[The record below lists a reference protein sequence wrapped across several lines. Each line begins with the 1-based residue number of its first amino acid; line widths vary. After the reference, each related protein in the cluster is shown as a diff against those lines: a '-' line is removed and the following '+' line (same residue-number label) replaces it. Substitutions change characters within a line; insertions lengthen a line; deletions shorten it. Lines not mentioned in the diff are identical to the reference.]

1 MGAPVDMAKLAPA
14 RAAALDL
21 AAQCRRKHAR
31 MRDFLRTSH
40 RMDVL
45 DEKDRALA
53 MRLLLGSVS
62 AVGEL
67 DRVLASYIPKRRHLE
82 PKLRDALR
90 LATFEILYLHTPKHV
105 AVSQG
110 VEMARRASAQATGLA
125 NAILRR
131 IAADVSPRVDEACAR
146 LRAGSDERLLE
157 DLAHVSGQPDWLCQK
172 LVASMGVSVATPLL
186 LHVLEPAPVY
196 VALREGLSH
205 DVLSAFDPHASVA
218 PQSFFLES
226 PADLAASD
234 LVARAK
240 VLPADISSQLV
251 AFLALSGRE
260 KTLLEIG
267 QGRGTKT
274 ILLLQNAALLN
285 HALHITAIDIDP
297 QKVEIARKR
306 LVEAA
311 VDNQVTSVVFNAA
324 ELGAR
329 EASGELPC
337 ELPGELAH
345 TFDTVFIDAPCS
357 GVGTLRRHPEIG
369 WSLDEDAVC
378 SDGILPKVQKDILV
392 AASRKVA
399 AHGTLVYATCSPLY
413 EEDEAVVEAFLAT
426 EEGSSFEPEDITK
439 SAAFELLSDA
449 GKRVVQ
455 KAQTKTGYVHFGYH
469 PDVLDADQHF
479 LAKLRR
485 IG

>member
-1 MGAPVDMAKLAPA
+1 MAKLAPA

-21 AAQCRRKHAR
+21 AVQCRRKHAR

-40 RMDVL
+40 KMDVL
-45 DEKDRALA
+45 GEKDRALA

-67 DRVLASYIPKRRHLE
+67 DRVLASYLPKRRHLE

-90 LATFEILYLHTPKHV
+90 LAAFEILYLHTPKHV

-131 IAADVSPRVDEACAR
+131 IAADVSPRVDEARAR
-146 LRAGSDERLLE
+146 LHAGNDERLLE
-157 DLAHVSGQPDWLCQK
+157 DLAHVSGQPNWLCQK

-226 PADLAASD
+226 PAGLAASD
-234 LVARAK
+234 LVAHAK

-251 AFLALSGRE
+251 ALLALSGRE

-274 ILLLQNAALLN
+274 ILLQQNAALLN
-285 HALHITAIDIDP
+285 HALYITAIDIDP
-297 QKVEIARKR
+297 QKVETARKR

-329 EASGELPC
+329 EASGELP
-337 ELPGELAH
+337 GELAH

-357 GVGTLRRHPEIG
+357 GAGTLQRHPEIG
-369 WSLDEDAVC
+369 WSLDENAVC

-392 AASRKVA
+392 AASGKVA

-426 EEGSSFEPEDITK
+426 EEGSSFEPEDITE
-439 SAAFELLSDA
+439 SAAFELLSDV
-449 GKRVVQ
+449 GKQVVQ
-455 KAQTKTGYVHFGYH
+455 KSQTKTGYAHFGYH
-469 PDVLDADQHF
+469 PDILDADQHF

>member
-1 MGAPVDMAKLAPA
+1 MAKLAPA

-40 RMDVL
+40 KMDVL
-45 DEKDRALA
+45 GEKDRALA
-53 MRLLLGSVS
+53 TRLLLGSVS

-67 DRVLASYIPKRRHLE
+67 DRVLASYLPKRRHLE

-131 IAADVSPRVDEACAR
+131 IATDVSPRVDEARAR
-146 LRAGSDERLLE
+146 LHAGNDERLLE
-157 DLAHVSGQPDWLCQK
+157 DLAHVSGQPDWLCQR

-205 DVLSAFDPHASVA
+205 DVLSVFDPHASVV

-226 PADLAASD
+226 PAGLAASD
-234 LVARAK
+234 LVAHAK

-251 AFLALSGRE
+251 ALLALSGRE

-324 ELGAR
+324 KLGAR
-329 EASGELPC
+329 EANGK
-337 ELPGELAH
+337 LPGELAH

-426 EEGSSFEPEDITK
+426 EEGSSFEPEDITE
-439 SAAFELLSDA
+439 STAFELLSDA
-449 GKRVVQ
+449 GKQVVQ
-455 KAQTKTGYVHFGYH
+455 KAQTKTGYAHFGYQ
-469 PDVLDADQHF
+469 PDILDADQHF
-479 LAKLRR
+479 LAKLRG

>member
-40 RMDVL
+40 KMDVL
-45 DEKDRALA
+45 GEKDRALA

-67 DRVLASYIPKRRHLE
+67 DRVLASYLPKRRHLE

-90 LATFEILYLHTPKHV
+90 LAAFEILYLHTPKHV

-131 IAADVSPRVDEACAR
+131 IAADVSPRVDEARAR
-146 LRAGSDERLLE
+146 LHAGNDECLLE
-157 DLAHVSGQPDWLCQK
+157 DLAHVSGQPNWLCQK

-226 PADLAASD
+226 PAGLAASD
-234 LVARAK
+234 LVAHAK

-251 AFLALSGRE
+251 ALLALSGRE

-274 ILLLQNAALLN
+274 ILLQQNAALLN

-329 EASGELPC
+329 EASGELP
-337 ELPGELAH
+337 GELAH

-369 WSLDEDAVC
+369 WSLDENAVC

-392 AASRKVA
+392 AASGKVA

-426 EEGSSFEPEDITK
+426 EEGSSFEPEDITE
-439 SAAFELLSDA
+439 STAFELLSDA
-449 GKRVVQ
+449 GKQVVQ
-455 KAQTKTGYVHFGYH
+455 KAQTKTGYAHFGYQ
-469 PDVLDADQHF
+469 PDILDADQHF

>member
-21 AAQCRRKHAR
+21 AAQCRRKYAR

-40 RMDVL
+40 KMDVL
-45 DEKDRALA
+45 GEKDRALA

-67 DRVLASYIPKRRHLE
+67 DRVLASYLPKRRHLE

-90 LATFEILYLHTPKHV
+90 LAAFEILYLHTPKHV

-131 IAADVSPRVDEACAR
+131 IAADVSPRVDEARAR
-146 LRAGSDERLLE
+146 LHAGNDERLLE
-157 DLAHVSGQPDWLCQK
+157 DLAHVSGQPNWLCQK

-205 DVLSAFDPHASVA
+205 DVLSAFDPHASVV

-226 PADLAASD
+226 PAGLAASD

-251 AFLALSGRE
+251 ALLALSGRE

-274 ILLLQNAALLN
+274 ILLQQNAALLN
-285 HALHITAIDIDP
+285 HALYITAIDIDP
-297 QKVEIARKR
+297 QKVETARKR
-306 LVEAA
+306 L

-329 EASGELPC
+329 EAGGEPPC
-337 ELPGELAH
+337 KLPGGLSD

-357 GVGTLRRHPEIG
+357 GAGTLQRHPEIG
-369 WSLDEDAVC
+369 WSLDENAVC

-392 AASRKVA
+392 AASGKVA

-426 EEGSSFEPEDITK
+426 EEGSSFEPEDITE
-439 SAAFELLSDA
+439 SAAFELLSDV
-449 GKRVVQ
+449 GKQVVQ
-455 KAQTKTGYVHFGYH
+455 KSQTKTGYAHFGYH
-469 PDVLDADQHF
+469 PDILDADQHF

>member
-40 RMDVL
+40 KMDVL
-45 DEKDRALA
+45 GEKDRALA

-67 DRVLASYIPKRRHLE
+67 DRVLASYLPKRRHLE

-90 LATFEILYLHTPKHV
+90 LAAFEILYLHTPKHV

-131 IAADVSPRVDEACAR
+131 IAADVSPRVDEARAR
-146 LRAGSDERLLE
+146 LHAGNDERLLE
-157 DLAHVSGQPDWLCQK
+157 DLAHVSGQPNWLCQK

-205 DVLSAFDPHASVA
+205 DMLSAFDPHASVA

-226 PADLAASD
+226 PAGLAASD
-234 LVARAK
+234 LVAHAK

-251 AFLALSGRE
+251 ALLALSGRE

-274 ILLLQNAALLN
+274 ILLQQNAALLN
-285 HALHITAIDIDP
+285 HALYITAIDIDP
-297 QKVEIARKR
+297 QKVETARKR
-306 LVEAA
+306 LVEAV

-329 EASGELPC
+329 EASGELP
-337 ELPGELAH
+337 GELAH

-357 GVGTLRRHPEIG
+357 GAGTLQRHPEIG
-369 WSLDEDAVC
+369 WSLDENAVC

-392 AASRKVA
+392 AASGKVA

-426 EEGSSFEPEDITK
+426 EEGSSFEPEDITE
-439 SAAFELLSDA
+439 SAAFELLSDV
-449 GKRVVQ
+449 GKQVVQ
-455 KAQTKTGYVHFGYH
+455 KSQTKTGYAHFGYH
-469 PDVLDADQHF
+469 PDILDADQHF

>member
-40 RMDVL
+40 KMDVL
-45 DEKDRALA
+45 GEKDRALA

-67 DRVLASYIPKRRHLE
+67 DRVLASYLPKRRHLE

-90 LATFEILYLHTPKHV
+90 LAAFEILYLHTPKHV

-131 IAADVSPRVDEACAR
+131 IAADVSPRVDEARAR
-146 LRAGSDERLLE
+146 LHAGNDERLLE
-157 DLAHVSGQPDWLCQK
+157 DLAHVSGQPNWLCQK

-226 PADLAASD
+226 PAGLAASD
-234 LVARAK
+234 LVAHAK

-251 AFLALSGRE
+251 ALLALSGRE

-274 ILLLQNAALLN
+274 ILLQQNAALLN
-285 HALHITAIDIDP
+285 HALYITAIDIDP
-297 QKVEIARKR
+297 QKVETARKR

-329 EASGELPC
+329 EASG

-369 WSLDEDAVC
+369 WSLDENAVC

-392 AASRKVA
+392 AASGKVA

-426 EEGSSFEPEDITK
+426 EEGSSFEPEDITE
-439 SAAFELLSDA
+439 SAAFELLSDV
-449 GKRVVQ
+449 GKQVVQ
-455 KAQTKTGYVHFGYH
+455 KSQTKTGYAHFGYH
-469 PDVLDADQHF
+469 PDILDADQHF

>member
-40 RMDVL
+40 KMDVL
-45 DEKDRALA
+45 GEKDRALA

-67 DRVLASYIPKRRHLE
+67 DRVLASYLPKRRHLE

-90 LATFEILYLHTPKHV
+90 LAAFEILYLHTPKHV

-131 IAADVSPRVDEACAR
+131 IAADVSPRVDEAYAR
-146 LRAGSDERLLE
+146 LRAGNDERLLE

-172 LVASMGVSVATPLL
+172 LVASMSASVATSLL
-186 LHVLEPAPVY
+186 PHVLEPAPVY

-205 DVLSAFDPHASVA
+205 DVLSAFDPHASIA

-226 PADLAASD
+226 PAGLAASD
-234 LVARAK
+234 LVAHAK

-251 AFLALSGRE
+251 ALLALSGRE

-274 ILLLQNAALLN
+274 ILLQQNAALLN

-329 EASGELPC
+329 EANGELPRG
-337 ELPGELAH
+337 LSD

-357 GVGTLRRHPEIG
+357 GAGTLRRHPEIG
-369 WSLDEDAVC
+369 WSLDEGAVC

-392 AASRKVA
+392 AASGKVA

-426 EEGSSFEPEDITK
+426 EEGSSFEPEDITE

-449 GKRVVQ
+449 GKQVVQ
-455 KAQTKTGYVHFGYH
+455 KAQTKTGYAHFGYQ
-469 PDVLDADQHF
+469 PAILDADQHF

>member
-40 RMDVL
+40 KMDVL
-45 DEKDRALA
+45 GEKDRALA

-67 DRVLASYIPKRRHLE
+67 DRVLASYLPKRRHLE

-90 LATFEILYLHTPKHV
+90 LAAFEILYLHTPKHV

-131 IAADVSPRVDEACAR
+131 IAADVSPRVDEARAR
-146 LRAGSDERLLE
+146 LHAGNDERLLE
-157 DLAHVSGQPDWLCQK
+157 DLAHVSGQPNWLCQK

-226 PADLAASD
+226 PAGLAASD
-234 LVARAK
+234 LVAHAK

-251 AFLALSGRE
+251 ALLALSGRE

-274 ILLLQNAALLN
+274 ILLQQNAALLN
-285 HALHITAIDIDP
+285 HALYITAIDIDP
-297 QKVEIARKR
+297 QKVETARKR
-306 LVEAA
+306 LVEAV

-329 EASGELPC
+329 EASGELP
-337 ELPGELAH
+337 GELAH

-357 GVGTLRRHPEIG
+357 GAGTLQRHPEIG
-369 WSLDEDAVC
+369 WSLDENAVC

-392 AASRKVA
+392 AASGKVA

-426 EEGSSFEPEDITK
+426 EEGSSFEPEDITE
-439 SAAFELLSDA
+439 SAAFELLSDV
-449 GKRVVQ
+449 GKQVVQ
-455 KAQTKTGYVHFGYH
+455 KSQTKTGYAHFGYH
-469 PDVLDADQHF
+469 PDILDADQHF

>member
-40 RMDVL
+40 KMDVL
-45 DEKDRALA
+45 GEKDRALA

-67 DRVLASYIPKRRHLE
+67 DRVLASYLPKRRHLE

-90 LATFEILYLHTPKHV
+90 LAAFEILYLHTPKHV

-131 IAADVSPRVDEACAR
+131 IAADVSPRVDEARAR
-146 LRAGSDERLLE
+146 LHAGNDERLLE
-157 DLAHVSGQPDWLCQK
+157 DLAHVSGQPNWLCQK

-226 PADLAASD
+226 PAGLAASD
-234 LVARAK
+234 LVAHAK

-251 AFLALSGRE
+251 ALLALSGRE

-274 ILLLQNAALLN
+274 ILLQQNAALLN
-285 HALHITAIDIDP
+285 HALYITAIDIDP
-297 QKVEIARKR
+297 QKVETARKR
-306 LVEAA
+306 LVEAV

-329 EASGELPC
+329 EASGELP
-337 ELPGELAH
+337 GELAH

-357 GVGTLRRHPEIG
+357 GAGTLQRHPEIG
-369 WSLDEDAVC
+369 WSLDENAVC

-392 AASRKVA
+392 AASGKVA

-426 EEGSSFEPEDITK
+426 EEGSSFEPEDITE

-449 GKRVVQ
+449 GKQVVQ
-455 KAQTKTGYVHFGYH
+455 KAQTKTGYAHFGYQ
-469 PDVLDADQHF
+469 PAILDADQHF

>member
-40 RMDVL
+40 KMDVL
-45 DEKDRALA
+45 GEKDRALA

-67 DRVLASYIPKRRHLE
+67 DRVLASYLPKRRHLE

-90 LATFEILYLHTPKHV
+90 LAAFEILYLHTPKHV

-131 IAADVSPRVDEACAR
+131 IAADVSPRVDEAYAR
-146 LRAGSDERLLE
+146 LRAGNDERLLE

-172 LVASMGVSVATPLL
+172 LVASMGASVATSLL
-186 LHVLEPAPVY
+186 PHVLEPAPVY

-205 DVLSAFDPHASVA
+205 DVLSAFDPHASIA

-226 PADLAASD
+226 PAGLAASD
-234 LVARAK
+234 LVAHAK

-251 AFLALSGRE
+251 ALLALSGRE

-274 ILLLQNAALLN
+274 ILLQQNAALLN

-329 EASGELPC
+329 EANGELPRG
-337 ELPGELAH
+337 LSD

-357 GVGTLRRHPEIG
+357 GAGTLRRHPEIG
-369 WSLDEDAVC
+369 WSLDEGAVC

-392 AASRKVA
+392 AASGKVA

-426 EEGSSFEPEDITK
+426 EEGSSFEPEDITE

-449 GKRVVQ
+449 GKQVVQ
-455 KAQTKTGYVHFGYH
+455 KAQTKTGYAHFGYQ
-469 PDVLDADQHF
+469 PAILDADQHF

>member
-1 MGAPVDMAKLAPA
+1 MAKLAPA

-40 RMDVL
+40 KMDVL
-45 DEKDRALA
+45 GEKDRALA

-67 DRVLASYIPKRRHLE
+67 DRVLASYLPKRRHLE

-90 LATFEILYLHTPKHV
+90 LAAFEILYLHTPKHV

-131 IAADVSPRVDEACAR
+131 IAADVSPRVDEARAR
-146 LRAGSDERLLE
+146 LHAGNDERLLE
-157 DLAHVSGQPDWLCQK
+157 DLAHVSGQPNWLCQK

-226 PADLAASD
+226 PAGLAASD
-234 LVARAK
+234 LVAHAK

-251 AFLALSGRE
+251 ALLALSGRE

-274 ILLLQNAALLN
+274 ILLQQNAALLN
-285 HALHITAIDIDP
+285 HALYITAIDIDP
-297 QKVEIARKR
+297 QKVETARKR
-306 LVEAA
+306 LVEAV

-329 EASGELPC
+329 EASGELP
-337 ELPGELAH
+337 GELAH

-357 GVGTLRRHPEIG
+357 GAGTLQRHPEIG
-369 WSLDEDAVC
+369 WSLDENAVC

-392 AASRKVA
+392 AASGKVA

-426 EEGSSFEPEDITK
+426 EEGSSFEPEDITE

-449 GKRVVQ
+449 GKQVVQ
-455 KAQTKTGYVHFGYH
+455 KAQTKTGYAHFGYQ
-469 PDVLDADQHF
+469 PAILDADQHF

>member
-40 RMDVL
+40 KMDVL
-45 DEKDRALA
+45 GEKDRALA

-67 DRVLASYIPKRRHLE
+67 DRVLASYLPKRRHLE

-131 IAADVSPRVDEACAR
+131 IAADVSPRVDEARAR
-146 LRAGSDERLLE
+146 LHAGNDERLLE
-157 DLAHVSGQPDWLCQK
+157 DLAHVSGQPNWLCQK

-226 PADLAASD
+226 PAGLAASD
-234 LVARAK
+234 LVAHAK

-251 AFLALSGRE
+251 ALLALSGRE

-274 ILLLQNAALLN
+274 ILLQQNAALLN
-285 HALHITAIDIDP
+285 HALYITAIDIDP
-297 QKVEIARKR
+297 QKVETARKR
-306 LVEAA
+306 LVEAV

-329 EASGELPC
+329 EASGELP
-337 ELPGELAH
+337 GELAH

-357 GVGTLRRHPEIG
+357 GAGTLQRHPEIG
-369 WSLDEDAVC
+369 WSLDENAVC

-392 AASRKVA
+392 AASGKVA

-426 EEGSSFEPEDITK
+426 EEGSSFEPEDITE
-439 SAAFELLSDA
+439 SAAFELLSDV
-449 GKRVVQ
+449 GKQVVQ
-455 KAQTKTGYVHFGYH
+455 KSQTKTGYAHFGYH
-469 PDVLDADQHF
+469 PDILDADQHF

>member
-40 RMDVL
+40 KMDVL
-45 DEKDRALA
+45 GEKDRALA

-67 DRVLASYIPKRRHLE
+67 DRVLASYLPKRRHLE

-131 IAADVSPRVDEACAR
+131 IATDVSPRVDEAYAR
-146 LRAGSDERLLE
+146 LHAGNDEHLLE

-196 VALREGLSH
+196 VVLREGLSQ
-205 DVLSAFDPHASVA
+205 DVLSAFDPRASIA

-226 PADLAASD
+226 PAGLAASD

-251 AFLALSGRE
+251 ALLALSGRE
-260 KTLLEIG
+260 KNLLEIG

-329 EASGELPC
+329 EASGELP
-337 ELPGELAH
+337 GELAH

-357 GVGTLRRHPEIG
+357 GAGTLQRHPEIG
-369 WSLDEDAVC
+369 WSLDENAVC

-392 AASRKVA
+392 AASGKVA

-426 EEGSSFEPEDITK
+426 EEGSSFEPEDITE
-439 SAAFELLSDA
+439 SAAFELLSDV
-449 GKRVVQ
+449 GKQVVQ
-455 KAQTKTGYVHFGYH
+455 KSQTKTGYAHFGYH
-469 PDVLDADQHF
+469 PDILDADQHF

>member
-1 MGAPVDMAKLAPA
+1 MAKLAPA

-40 RMDVL
+40 KMDAL
-45 DEKDRALA
+45 GEKDRALA
-53 MRLLLGSVS
+53 TRLLLGSVS

-67 DRVLASYIPKRRHLE
+67 DRVLASYLPKRRHLE

-105 AVSQG
+105 VVSQG
-110 VEMARRASAQATGLA
+110 VEMARRVSAQATGLA

-131 IAADVSPRVDEACAR
+131 IATDVSPRVDEAYVR
-146 LRAGSDERLLE
+146 LHAGNDGRLLE

-172 LVASMGVSVATPLL
+172 LVASMGASVTTPLL

-205 DVLSAFDPHASVA
+205 DVLSVFDPHASVA

-226 PADLAASD
+226 PAGLAASD

-251 AFLALSGRE
+251 ALLALSGRE

-324 ELGAR
+324 KLEAR
-329 EASGELPC
+329 EASG

-369 WSLDEDAVC
+369 WSLDENAVC

-392 AASRKVA
+392 AASGKVA

-426 EEGSSFEPEDITK
+426 EEGSSFEPEDITE

-449 GKRVVQ
+449 GKQVVQ
-455 KAQTKTGYVHFGYH
+455 KAQTKTGYAHFGYQ
-469 PDVLDADQHF
+469 PDILDADQHF

>member
-40 RMDVL
+40 KMDAL
-45 DEKDRALA
+45 GEKDRALA
-53 MRLLLGSVS
+53 TRLLLGSVS

-67 DRVLASYIPKRRHLE
+67 DRVLASYLPKRRHLE

-105 AVSQG
+105 VVSQG
-110 VEMARRASAQATGLA
+110 VEMARRVSAQATGLA

-131 IAADVSPRVDEACAR
+131 IATDVSPRVDEAYVR
-146 LRAGSDERLLE
+146 LHAGNDGRLLE

-172 LVASMGVSVATPLL
+172 LVASMGASVTTPLL

-205 DVLSAFDPHASVA
+205 DVLSVFDPHASVA

-226 PADLAASD
+226 PAGLAASD

-251 AFLALSGRE
+251 ALLALSGRE

-324 ELGAR
+324 KLEAR
-329 EASGELPC
+329 EASG

-369 WSLDEDAVC
+369 WSLDENAVC

-392 AASRKVA
+392 AASGKVA

-426 EEGSSFEPEDITK
+426 EEGSSFEPEDITE

-449 GKRVVQ
+449 GKQVVQ
-455 KAQTKTGYVHFGYH
+455 KAQTKTGYAHFGYQ
-469 PDVLDADQHF
+469 PDILDADQHF

>member
-1 MGAPVDMAKLAPA
+1 MGVPVDMAKLAPA

-21 AAQCRRKHAR
+21 AAQYRRKHAR

-45 DEKDRALA
+45 GEKDRALA
-53 MRLLLGSVS
+53 TRLLLGSVS

-67 DRVLASYIPKRRHLE
+67 DRVLASYLPKRRHLE

-131 IAADVSPRVDEACAR
+131 IATDVSPRVDKAYAR
-146 LRAGSDERLLE
+146 LRAGNDECLLE

-172 LVASMGVSVATPLL
+172 LVASMGASVATSLL
-186 LHVLEPAPVY
+186 PHVLEPAPVY

-205 DVLSAFDPHASVA
+205 DVLSAFDPYASVA

-226 PADLAASD
+226 PAGLAASD
-234 LVARAK
+234 LVAHAK

-251 AFLALSGRE
+251 ALLALSGRE

-274 ILLLQNAALLN
+274 ILLQQNAALLN
-285 HALHITAIDIDP
+285 HALYITAIDIDP
-297 QKVEIARKR
+297 QKVETARKR

-329 EASGELPC
+329 EASGELP
-337 ELPGELAH
+337 GELAH

-357 GVGTLRRHPEIG
+357 GAGTLRRHPEIG
-369 WSLDEDAVC
+369 WSLDEGAVC

-426 EEGSSFEPEDITK
+426 EDGSSFEPEDITE
-439 SAAFELLSDA
+439 SAAFELLSEM
-449 GKRVVQ
+449 GKQVVQ
-455 KAQTKTGYVHFGYH
+455 KSQTKTGYAHFGYQ
-469 PDVLDADQHF
+469 PDILDADQHF

>member
-45 DEKDRALA
+45 GEKDRALA

-67 DRVLASYIPKRRHLE
+67 DQVLASYIPKRRHLE

-146 LRAGSDERLLE
+146 LRAGNDEHLLE
-157 DLAHVSGQPDWLCQK
+157 DLVHVSGQPDWLCQK

-205 DVLSAFDPHASVA
+205 DVLSAFDPHASIA

-226 PADLAASD
+226 PAGLAASD

-240 VLPADISSQLV
+240 ALPADISSQLV
-251 AFLALSGRE
+251 ALLALSGRE

-329 EASGELPC
+329 EASGEF
-337 ELPGELAH
+337 AH

-369 WSLDEDAVC
+369 WSLDEHAVC
-378 SDGILPKVQKDILV
+378 SDGILPKAQQDILV

-455 KAQTKTGYVHFGYH
+455 KAQTKTGYAHFGYQ

>member
-1 MGAPVDMAKLAPA
+1 MAKLAPA

-40 RMDVL
+40 KMDVL
-45 DEKDRALA
+45 GEKDRALA
-53 MRLLLGSVS
+53 TRLLLGSVS

-90 LATFEILYLHTPKHV
+90 LATFEILYLYTPKHV

-131 IAADVSPRVDEACAR
+131 IATDVSPCVDEAYAR

-172 LVASMGVSVATPLL
+172 LVASMGVFVATPLL

-205 DVLSAFDPHASVA
+205 DVLSTFDPHASVA
-218 PQSFFLES
+218 PQSFFLKS
-226 PADLAASD
+226 PAGLATSD

-251 AFLALSGRE
+251 ALLALSGRE

-324 ELGAR
+324 KLGAR
-329 EASGELPC
+329 EANGK
-337 ELPGELAH
+337 LPGELAH

-357 GVGTLRRHPEIG
+357 GAGTLQRHPEIG
-369 WSLDEDAVC
+369 WSLDENAVC

-392 AASRKVA
+392 AASGKVA

-426 EEGSSFEPEDITK
+426 EEGSSFEPEDITE

-449 GKRVVQ
+449 GKQVVQ
-455 KAQTKTGYVHFGYH
+455 KAQTKTGYAHFGYQ
-469 PDVLDADQHF
+469 PAILDADQHF

>member
-40 RMDVL
+40 KMDAL
-45 DEKDRALA
+45 GEKDRALA
-53 MRLLLGSVS
+53 TRLLLGSVS

-67 DRVLASYIPKRRHLE
+67 DRVLASYLPKRRHLE

-105 AVSQG
+105 VVSQG
-110 VEMARRASAQATGLA
+110 VEMARRVSAQATGLA

-131 IAADVSPRVDEACAR
+131 IATDVSPRVDEAYVR
-146 LRAGSDERLLE
+146 LHAGNDGRLLE

-172 LVASMGVSVATPLL
+172 LVASMGASVTTPLL

-205 DVLSAFDPHASVA
+205 DVLSVFDPHASVA

-226 PADLAASD
+226 PAGLAASD

-251 AFLALSGRE
+251 ALLALSGRE

-324 ELGAR
+324 KLEAR
-329 EASGELPC
+329 EASG

-392 AASRKVA
+392 AASGKVA

>member
-40 RMDVL
+40 KMDVL
-45 DEKDRALA
+45 GEKDRALA

-67 DRVLASYIPKRRHLE
+67 DRVLASYLPKRRHLE

-90 LATFEILYLHTPKHV
+90 LAAFEILYLHTPKHV

-131 IAADVSPRVDEACAR
+131 IAADVSPRVDEARAR
-146 LRAGSDERLLE
+146 LHAGNDERLLE
-157 DLAHVSGQPDWLCQK
+157 DLAHVSGQPNWLCQK

-226 PADLAASD
+226 PAGLAASD
-234 LVARAK
+234 LVAHAK

-251 AFLALSGRE
+251 ALLALSGRE

-274 ILLLQNAALLN
+274 ILLQQNAALLN
-285 HALHITAIDIDP
+285 HALYITAIDIDP
-297 QKVEIARKR
+297 QKVETARKR
-306 LVEAA
+306 LVEAV

-329 EASGELPC
+329 EASGELP
-337 ELPGELAH
+337 GELAH

-357 GVGTLRRHPEIG
+357 GAGTLQRHPEIG
-369 WSLDEDAVC
+369 WSLDENAVC

-426 EEGSSFEPEDITK
+426 EEGSSFEPEDITE
-439 SAAFELLSDA
+439 SAAFELLSDV
-449 GKRVVQ
+449 GKQVVQ
-455 KAQTKTGYVHFGYH
+455 KSQTKTGYAHFGYH
-469 PDVLDADQHF
+469 PDILDADQHF

>member
-1 MGAPVDMAKLAPA
+1 MAKLAPA

-40 RMDVL
+40 KMDVL
-45 DEKDRALA
+45 GEKDRALA
-53 MRLLLGSVS
+53 TRLLLGSVS

-67 DRVLASYIPKRRHLE
+67 DRVLASYLPKRRHLE

-131 IAADVSPRVDEACAR
+131 IATDVSPRVDEAYAR
-146 LRAGSDERLLE
+146 LRAGNDERLLE

-172 LVASMGVSVATPLL
+172 LVASMGVSVATSLL
-186 LHVLEPAPVY
+186 PHVLEPAPVY
-196 VALREGLSH
+196 VVLREGLSH
-205 DVLSAFDPHASVA
+205 DVLSAFDPHTSVA

-226 PADLAASD
+226 PAGLAASD
-234 LVARAK
+234 LVAHAK

-251 AFLALSGRE
+251 ALLALSGRE

-285 HALHITAIDIDP
+285 HVLHITAIDIDP

-329 EASGELPC
+329 EANGELPRG
-337 ELPGELAH
+337 LSD

-357 GVGTLRRHPEIG
+357 GAGTLRRHPEIG
-369 WSLDEDAVC
+369 WSLDEGAVC

-426 EEGSSFEPEDITK
+426 KEGSSFEPEDITK

-455 KAQTKTGYVHFGYH
+455 KAQTKTGYAHFGYH

>member
-40 RMDVL
+40 KMDAL
-45 DEKDRALA
+45 GEKDRALA
-53 MRLLLGSVS
+53 TRLLLGSVS

-67 DRVLASYIPKRRHLE
+67 DRVLASYLPKRRHLE

-105 AVSQG
+105 VVSQG
-110 VEMARRASAQATGLA
+110 VEMARRVSAQATGLA

-131 IAADVSPRVDEACAR
+131 IATDVSPRVDEAYVR
-146 LRAGSDERLLE
+146 LHAGNDERLLE
-157 DLAHVSGQPDWLCQK
+157 DLSHVSGQPDWLCQK
-172 LVASMGVSVATPLL
+172 LVASMGVSVATSLL
-186 LHVLEPAPVY
+186 PHVLEPAPVY

-205 DVLSAFDPHASVA
+205 NMLSAFDPHASVV

-226 PADLAASD
+226 PAGLAASD
-234 LVARAK
+234 LVAHAK

-251 AFLALSGRE
+251 ALLALSGRE

-274 ILLLQNAALLN
+274 ILLQQNAALLN
-285 HALHITAIDIDP
+285 HALYITAIDIDP
-297 QKVEIARKR
+297 QKVETARKR

-329 EASGELPC
+329 EASG

-369 WSLDEDAVC
+369 WSLDENAVC

-392 AASRKVA
+392 AASGKVA

-426 EEGSSFEPEDITK
+426 EEGSSFEPEDITE

-449 GKRVVQ
+449 GKQVVQ
-455 KAQTKTGYVHFGYH
+455 KAQTKTGYAHFGYQ
-469 PDVLDADQHF
+469 PDILDADQHF

>member
-1 MGAPVDMAKLAPA
+1 MAKLAPA

-40 RMDVL
+40 KMDVL
-45 DEKDRALA
+45 GEKDRALA

-67 DRVLASYIPKRRHLE
+67 DRVLASYLPKRRHLE

-90 LATFEILYLHTPKHV
+90 LAAFEILYLHTPKHV

-131 IAADVSPRVDEACAR
+131 IAADVSPRVDEAYAR
-146 LRAGSDERLLE
+146 LRAGNDERLLE

-172 LVASMGVSVATPLL
+172 LVASMGASVATSLL
-186 LHVLEPAPVY
+186 PHVLEPAPVY

-226 PADLAASD
+226 PAGLAASD
-234 LVARAK
+234 LVAHAK

-251 AFLALSGRE
+251 ALLALSGRE

-274 ILLLQNAALLN
+274 ILLQQNAALLN
-285 HALHITAIDIDP
+285 HALYITAIDIDP
-297 QKVEIARKR
+297 QKVETARKR
-306 LVEAA
+306 LVEAV

-329 EASGELPC
+329 EASGELP
-337 ELPGELAH
+337 GELAH

-357 GVGTLRRHPEIG
+357 GAGTLQRHPEIG
-369 WSLDEDAVC
+369 WSLDENAVC

-392 AASRKVA
+392 AASGKVA

-426 EEGSSFEPEDITK
+426 EEGSSFEPEDITE
-439 SAAFELLSDA
+439 SAAFELLSDV
-449 GKRVVQ
+449 GKQVVQ
-455 KAQTKTGYVHFGYH
+455 KSQTKTGYAHFGYH
-469 PDVLDADQHF
+469 PDILDADQHF

>member
-40 RMDVL
+40 KMDVL
-45 DEKDRALA
+45 GEKDRALA
-53 MRLLLGSVS
+53 TRLLLGSVS

-67 DRVLASYIPKRRHLE
+67 DRVLASYLPKRRHLE

-110 VEMARRASAQATGLA
+110 VEMARRASAQTTGLA

-131 IAADVSPRVDEACAR
+131 IATDVSPRVDEAYAR
-146 LRAGSDERLLE
+146 LRAGNDERLLE

-172 LVASMGVSVATPLL
+172 LVASMGASVATSLL
-186 LHVLEPAPVY
+186 PHVLEPAPVY

-205 DVLSAFDPHASVA
+205 DMLSAFDPHASVA

-226 PADLAASD
+226 PAGLAASD

-251 AFLALSGRE
+251 ALLALSGRE

-324 ELGAR
+324 KLGAR
-329 EASGELPC
+329 EASG

-392 AASRKVA
+392 AASGKVA
-399 AHGTLVYATCSPLY
+399 AQGTLVYATCSPLY

-439 SAAFELLSDA
+439 SAAFGLLSDA

-455 KAQTKTGYVHFGYH
+455 KAQTKTGYAHFGYH

-479 LAKLRR
+479 LVKLRR

>member
-40 RMDVL
+40 RMGVL
-45 DEKDRALA
+45 VEKDRALA
-53 MRLLLGSVS
+53 TRLLLGSVS

-146 LRAGSDERLLE
+146 LRAGNDERLLE

-205 DVLSAFDPHASVA
+205 DVLSAFDPHASIA

-226 PADLAASD
+226 PAGLAASD

-240 VLPADISSQLV
+240 ALPADISSQLV
-251 AFLALSGRE
+251 ALLALSGRE
-260 KTLLEIG
+260 KVLLEIG

-285 HALHITAIDIDP
+285 HTLHITAIDIDP

-306 LVEAA
+306 FVEAA

-324 ELGAR
+324 KLEAR
-329 EASGELPC
+329 EESGELPD
-337 ELPGELAH
+337 ELAH

-392 AASRKVA
+392 EASRKVA

-426 EEGSSFEPEDITK
+426 EEGSSFEPEDITE

-455 KAQTKTGYVHFGYH
+455 KAQTKTGYAHFGYQ

>member
-1 MGAPVDMAKLAPA
+1 MAKLAPA

-205 DVLSAFDPHASVA
+205 DVLSAFDPHASIA

-226 PADLAASD
+226 PAGLAASD
-234 LVARAK
+234 LVAHAK
-240 VLPADISSQLV
+240 ALPADISSQLV
-251 AFLALSGRE
+251 ALLALSGRE

-274 ILLLQNAALLN
+274 ILLLQNADLLN

-329 EASGELPC
+329 EASGELP
-337 ELPGELAH
+337 GEFAH

-399 AHGTLVYATCSPLY
+399 AHGTLIYATCSPLY

-426 EEGSSFEPEDITK
+426 EEGSSFEPEDITE

-455 KAQTKTGYVHFGYH
+455 KAQTKTGYAHFGYQ

>member
-40 RMDVL
+40 KMDVL
-45 DEKDRALA
+45 GEKDRALA

-62 AVGEL
+62 AVGEI
-67 DRVLASYIPKRRHLE
+67 DRVLASDLPKRRHLE

-131 IAADVSPRVDEACAR
+131 IAADVSPRVDEAYAR

-157 DLAHVSGQPDWLCQK
+157 DLAHVSGQPDWLCQR

-205 DVLSAFDPHASVA
+205 DVLSAFDPHASIA

-226 PADLAASD
+226 SAGLAASD

-251 AFLALSGRE
+251 ALLALSGRE

-324 ELGAR
+324 KLEAR
-329 EASGELPC
+329 EED
-337 ELPGELAH
+337 GELAH
-345 TFDTVFIDAPCS
+345 TFDTVFIDVPCS

-392 AASRKVA
+392 AASGKVA

-426 EEGSSFEPEDITK
+426 EEGNSFELEDITE

-455 KAQTKTGYVHFGYH
+455 KAQTKTGYAHFGYQ

>member
-1 MGAPVDMAKLAPA
+1 M
-14 RAAALDL
+14 
-21 AAQCRRKHAR
+21 
-31 MRDFLRTSH
+31 
-40 RMDVL
+40 
-45 DEKDRALA
+45 
-53 MRLLLGSVS
+53 
-62 AVGEL
+62 
-67 DRVLASYIPKRRHLE
+67 
-82 PKLRDALR
+82 
-90 LATFEILYLHTPKHV
+90 
-105 AVSQG
+105 SQG

-131 IAADVSPRVDEACAR
+131 IAADVSPRVDEARAR
-146 LRAGSDERLLE
+146 LHAGNDERLLE
-157 DLAHVSGQPDWLCQK
+157 DLAHVSGQPNWLCQK

-226 PADLAASD
+226 PAGLAASD
-234 LVARAK
+234 LVAHAK

-251 AFLALSGRE
+251 ALLALSVRE

-274 ILLLQNAALLN
+274 ILLQQNAALLN
-285 HALHITAIDIDP
+285 HALYITAIDIDP
-297 QKVEIARKR
+297 QKVETARKR
-306 LVEAA
+306 LVEAV

-329 EASGELPC
+329 EASGELP
-337 ELPGELAH
+337 GELAH

-357 GVGTLRRHPEIG
+357 GAGTLQRHPEIG
-369 WSLDEDAVC
+369 WSLDENAVC

-392 AASRKVA
+392 AASGKVA

-426 EEGSSFEPEDITK
+426 EEGSSFEPEDITE
-439 SAAFELLSDA
+439 SAAFELLSDV
-449 GKRVVQ
+449 GKQVVQ
-455 KAQTKTGYVHFGYH
+455 KSQTKTGYAHFGYH
-469 PDVLDADQHF
+469 PDILDADQHF

>member
-1 MGAPVDMAKLAPA
+1 MAKLAPA

-45 DEKDRALA
+45 GEKDRALA

-67 DRVLASYIPKRRHLE
+67 DRVLASYLPKRRHLE

-90 LATFEILYLHTPKHV
+90 LAAFEILYLHTPKHV

-131 IAADVSPRVDEACAR
+131 IATDVSPRVDEACAR

-172 LVASMGVSVATPLL
+172 LVASMGISVATPLL

-205 DVLSAFDPHASVA
+205 DVLSAFVPHASVA

-226 PADLAASD
+226 PAGLAASD

-240 VLPADISSQLV
+240 ALPADISSQLV
-251 AFLALSGRE
+251 ALLALSGRE

-285 HALHITAIDIDP
+285 HALNITAIDIDP
-297 QKVEIARKR
+297 QKVETARKR

-324 ELGAR
+324 KLGAR
-329 EASGELPC
+329 EASG

-357 GVGTLRRHPEIG
+357 GAGTLQRHPEIG

-392 AASRKVA
+392 AASGKVA
-399 AHGTLVYATCSPLY
+399 AQGTLVYATCSPLY

-426 EEGSSFEPEDITK
+426 EEGSSFEPEDITE

-455 KAQTKTGYVHFGYH
+455 KAQTKTGYAHFGYH

-479 LAKLRR
+479 LVKLRR

>member
-45 DEKDRALA
+45 GEKDRALA

-67 DRVLASYIPKRRHLE
+67 DRVLASYLPKRRHLE

-90 LATFEILYLHTPKHV
+90 LAAFEILYLHTPKHV

-131 IAADVSPRVDEACAR
+131 IATDVSPRVDEACAR

-172 LVASMGVSVATPLL
+172 LVASMGISVATPLL

-205 DVLSAFDPHASVA
+205 DVLSAFVPHASVA

-226 PADLAASD
+226 PAGLAASD

-240 VLPADISSQLV
+240 ALPADISSQLV
-251 AFLALSGRE
+251 ALLALSGRE

-297 QKVEIARKR
+297 QKVETARKR

-324 ELGAR
+324 KLGAR
-329 EASGELPC
+329 EASG

-357 GVGTLRRHPEIG
+357 GAGTLQRHPEIG

-392 AASRKVA
+392 AASGKVA

-439 SAAFELLSDA
+439 SAAFGLLSDA

-455 KAQTKTGYVHFGYH
+455 KAQTKTGYAHFGYH

-479 LAKLRR
+479 LVKLRR

>member
-40 RMDVL
+40 KMDVL
-45 DEKDRALA
+45 GEKDRALA

-67 DRVLASYIPKRRHLE
+67 DRVLASYLPKRRHLE

-90 LATFEILYLHTPKHV
+90 LAAFEILYLHTPKHV

-131 IAADVSPRVDEACAR
+131 IAADVSPRVDEARAR
-146 LRAGSDERLLE
+146 LHAGNDERLLE
-157 DLAHVSGQPDWLCQK
+157 DLAHVSGQPNWLCQK

-226 PADLAASD
+226 PAGLAASD

-251 AFLALSGRE
+251 ALLALSGRE

-274 ILLLQNAALLN
+274 ILLQQNAALLN
-285 HALHITAIDIDP
+285 HALYITAIDIDP
-297 QKVEIARKR
+297 QKVETARKR
-306 LVEAA
+306 LVEAV

-329 EASGELPC
+329 EASGELP
-337 ELPGELAH
+337 GELAH

-357 GVGTLRRHPEIG
+357 GAGTLQRHPEIG
-369 WSLDEDAVC
+369 WSLDENAVC

-392 AASRKVA
+392 AASGKVA

-426 EEGSSFEPEDITK
+426 EEGSSFEPEDITE
-439 SAAFELLSDA
+439 SAAFELLSDV
-449 GKRVVQ
+449 GKQVVQ
-455 KAQTKTGYVHFGYH
+455 KSQTKTGYAHFGYH
-469 PDVLDADQHF
+469 PDILDADQHF

>member
-40 RMDVL
+40 KMDVL
-45 DEKDRALA
+45 GEKDRALA

-67 DRVLASYIPKRRHLE
+67 DRVLASYLPKRRHLE

-90 LATFEILYLHTPKHV
+90 LAAFEILYLHTPKHV

-131 IAADVSPRVDEACAR
+131 IAADVSPRVDEARAR
-146 LRAGSDERLLE
+146 LHAGNDERLLE

-226 PADLAASD
+226 PAGLAASD
-234 LVARAK
+234 LVAHAK

-251 AFLALSGRE
+251 ALLALSGRE

-285 HALHITAIDIDP
+285 HVLHITAIDIDP
-297 QKVEIARKR
+297 QKVETARKR
-306 LVEAA
+306 LVEAV

-329 EASGELPC
+329 EASGELP
-337 ELPGELAH
+337 GELAH

-357 GVGTLRRHPEIG
+357 GAGTLQRHPEIG
-369 WSLDEDAVC
+369 WSLDENAVC

-392 AASRKVA
+392 AASGKVA

-426 EEGSSFEPEDITK
+426 EEGSSFEPEDITE
-439 SAAFELLSDA
+439 SAAFELLSDV
-449 GKRVVQ
+449 GKQVVQ
-455 KAQTKTGYVHFGYH
+455 KSQTKTGYAHFGYH
-469 PDVLDADQHF
+469 PDILDADQHF

>member
-21 AAQCRRKHAR
+21 AAQCRRKHTR

-45 DEKDRALA
+45 GEKDRALA

-67 DRVLASYIPKRRHLE
+67 DQVLASYIPKRRHLE

-131 IAADVSPRVDEACAR
+131 IAADVSPRVDEAYAR
-146 LRAGSDERLLE
+146 LRAGNDERLLE
-157 DLAHVSGQPDWLCQK
+157 DLAHVSGHPDWLCQK

-226 PADLAASD
+226 PAGLATSD

-251 AFLALSGRE
+251 ALLALSGRE
-260 KTLLEIG
+260 KALLEIG

-274 ILLLQNAALLN
+274 ILLLQNADLLN

-329 EASGELPC
+329 EASGELP
-337 ELPGELAH
+337 GEFAH

-357 GVGTLRRHPEIG
+357 GAGTLQRHPEIG
-369 WSLDEDAVC
+369 WSLDENAVC

-392 AASRKVA
+392 AASGKVA

-426 EEGSSFEPEDITK
+426 EEGSSFEPEDITE

-455 KAQTKTGYVHFGYH
+455 KAQTKTGYAHFGYH
-469 PDVLDADQHF
+469 PDILDADQHF

>member
-1 MGAPVDMAKLAPA
+1 MGTPVDMAKLAPA

-40 RMDVL
+40 KMDVL
-45 DEKDRALA
+45 GEKDRALA

-67 DRVLASYIPKRRHLE
+67 DRVLASYLPKRRHLE

-90 LATFEILYLHTPKHV
+90 LAAFEILYLHTPKHV

-131 IAADVSPRVDEACAR
+131 IAADVSPRVDEARAR
-146 LRAGSDERLLE
+146 LHAGNDERLLE
-157 DLAHVSGQPDWLCQK
+157 DLAHVSGQPNWLCQK

-226 PADLAASD
+226 PAGLAASD
-234 LVARAK
+234 LVAHAK

-251 AFLALSGRE
+251 ALLALSGRE

-285 HALHITAIDIDP
+285 HALHITAIDVDP

-311 VDNQVTSVVFNAA
+311 VDNQVTSAVFNAA

-329 EASGELPC
+329 EANG

-357 GVGTLRRHPEIG
+357 GAGTLQRHPEIG
-369 WSLDEDAVC
+369 WSLDENAVC

-392 AASRKVA
+392 AASGKVA

-413 EEDEAVVEAFLAT
+413 DEDEAVVEAFLAT
-426 EEGSSFEPEDITK
+426 EEGSSFEPEDITE
-439 SAAFELLSDA
+439 SAAFELLSDV
-449 GKRVVQ
+449 GKQVVQ
-455 KAQTKTGYVHFGYH
+455 KSQTKTGYAHFGYH
-469 PDVLDADQHF
+469 PDILDADQHF

>member
-1 MGAPVDMAKLAPA
+1 MAKLAPA

-45 DEKDRALA
+45 GEKDRALA
-53 MRLLLGSVS
+53 TRLLLGSVS

-67 DRVLASYIPKRRHLE
+67 DRVLASYLPKRRHLE

-131 IAADVSPRVDEACAR
+131 IATDVSPCVDEAYAR
-146 LRAGSDERLLE
+146 LHASNDERLLE
-157 DLAHVSGQPDWLCQK
+157 DLACVSGQPDWLCQK

-205 DVLSAFDPHASVA
+205 DVLSVFDPHASVV

-226 PADLAASD
+226 PAGLAASN

-251 AFLALSGRE
+251 ALLALSGRE

-274 ILLLQNAALLN
+274 ILLQQNAALLN

-311 VDNQVTSVVFNAA
+311 VDNQVTSVVFNAVK
-324 ELGAR
+324 LGAR
-329 EASGELPC
+329 EANGK
-337 ELPGELAH
+337 LPGELAH

-357 GVGTLRRHPEIG
+357 GTGTLRRHPEIG
-369 WSLDEDAVC
+369 WSLDEGAVC

-426 EEGSSFEPEDITK
+426 EEGSSFEPEDITE
-439 SAAFELLSDA
+439 SASFELLSDV
-449 GKRVVQ
+449 GKQVVQ
-455 KAQTKTGYVHFGYH
+455 KAQTKTGYAHFGYQ
-469 PDVLDADQHF
+469 PDILDADQHF

>member
-1 MGAPVDMAKLAPA
+1 MAKLAPA

-40 RMDVL
+40 KMDVL
-45 DEKDRALA
+45 GEKDRALA

-67 DRVLASYIPKRRHLE
+67 DRVLASYLPKRRHLE

-90 LATFEILYLHTPKHV
+90 LAAFEILYLHTPKHV

-131 IAADVSPRVDEACAR
+131 IAADVSPRVDEARAR
-146 LRAGSDERLLE
+146 LHAGNDERLLE
-157 DLAHVSGQPDWLCQK
+157 DLAHVSGQPNWLCQK

-226 PADLAASD
+226 PAGLAASD
-234 LVARAK
+234 LVAHAK

-251 AFLALSGRE
+251 ALLALSGRE

-274 ILLLQNAALLN
+274 ILLQQNAALLN
-285 HALHITAIDIDP
+285 HALYITAIDIDP
-297 QKVEIARKR
+297 QKVETARKR
-306 LVEAA
+306 LVEAV

-329 EASGELPC
+329 EASG

-369 WSLDEDAVC
+369 WSLDENAVC

-392 AASRKVA
+392 AASGKVA

-426 EEGSSFEPEDITK
+426 EEGSSFEPEDITE
-439 SAAFELLSDA
+439 STAFELLSDA
-449 GKRVVQ
+449 GKQVVQ
-455 KAQTKTGYVHFGYH
+455 KAQTKTGYAHFGYQ
-469 PDVLDADQHF
+469 PAILDADQHF

>member
-40 RMDVL
+40 KMDVL
-45 DEKDRALA
+45 GEKDRALA

-67 DRVLASYIPKRRHLE
+67 DRVLASYLPKRRHLE

-90 LATFEILYLHTPKHV
+90 LAAFEILYLHTPKHV

-131 IAADVSPRVDEACAR
+131 IAADVSPRVDEARAR
-146 LRAGSDERLLE
+146 LHAGNDERLLE
-157 DLAHVSGQPDWLCQK
+157 DLAHVSGQPNWLCQK

-205 DVLSAFDPHASVA
+205 DVLSAFDPHASIA

-226 PADLAASD
+226 PAGLAASD
-234 LVARAK
+234 LVAHAK

-251 AFLALSGRE
+251 ALLALSGRE

-274 ILLLQNAALLN
+274 ILLQQNAALLN
-285 HALHITAIDIDP
+285 HALYITAIDIDP
-297 QKVEIARKR
+297 QKVETARKR
-306 LVEAA
+306 LVEAV

-329 EASGELPC
+329 EASG

-369 WSLDEDAVC
+369 WSLDENAVC

-392 AASRKVA
+392 AASGKVA

-426 EEGSSFEPEDITK
+426 EEGSSFEPEDITE
-439 SAAFELLSDA
+439 SAAFELLSDV
-449 GKRVVQ
+449 GKQVVQ
-455 KAQTKTGYVHFGYH
+455 KSQTKTGYAHFGYH
-469 PDVLDADQHF
+469 PDILDADQHF

>member
-1 MGAPVDMAKLAPA
+1 MAKLAPA

-40 RMDVL
+40 KMDVL
-45 DEKDRALA
+45 GEKDRALA
-53 MRLLLGSVS
+53 TRLLLGSVS

-67 DRVLASYIPKRRHLE
+67 DRVLASYLPKRRHLE

-131 IAADVSPRVDEACAR
+131 IATDVSPRVDEACAR
-146 LRAGSDERLLE
+146 LRAGNDERLLE

-205 DVLSAFDPHASVA
+205 DVLSAFDPHASIA

-226 PADLAASD
+226 PAGLAASD
-234 LVARAK
+234 LVAHAK

-251 AFLALSGRE
+251 ALLALSGRE

-274 ILLLQNAALLN
+274 ILLQQNAALLN
-285 HALHITAIDIDP
+285 HALYITAIDIDP
-297 QKVEIARKR
+297 QKVETARKR
-306 LVEAA
+306 LVEAV

-329 EASGELPC
+329 EASGELP
-337 ELPGELAH
+337 GEFAH

-378 SDGILPKVQKDILV
+378 SDGILPKAQQDILV

-439 SAAFELLSDA
+439 SAAFGLLSDV

>member
-1 MGAPVDMAKLAPA
+1 MGASVDMAKLAPA
-14 RAAALDL
+14 RAVALDL

-40 RMDVL
+40 KMDVL
-45 DEKDRALA
+45 GEKDRALA
-53 MRLLLGSVS
+53 TRLLLGSVS

-131 IAADVSPRVDEACAR
+131 IATEVSPRVDEAYAR
-146 LRAGSDERLLE
+146 LHASNDERLLE

-172 LVASMGVSVATPLL
+172 LVASMGVSVATSLL
-186 LHVLEPAPVY
+186 PHVLEPAPVY

-205 DVLSAFDPHASVA
+205 DVLSAFDPHASIA

-226 PADLAASD
+226 PAGLAASD
-234 LVARAK
+234 LVAHAK
-240 VLPADISSQLV
+240 ALPADISSQLV
-251 AFLALSGRE
+251 ALLALSGRE

-274 ILLLQNAALLN
+274 ILLQQNAALLN

-329 EASGELPC
+329 EANGELPR
-337 ELPGELAH
+337 ELAD

-357 GVGTLRRHPEIG
+357 GVGTLQRHPEIG

-392 AASRKVA
+392 AASGKVA

-426 EEGSSFEPEDITK
+426 EEGSSFEPEDITE

-449 GKRVVQ
+449 GKQVVQ
-455 KAQTKTGYVHFGYH
+455 KAQTKTGYAHFGYQ
-469 PDVLDADQHF
+469 PAILDADQHF